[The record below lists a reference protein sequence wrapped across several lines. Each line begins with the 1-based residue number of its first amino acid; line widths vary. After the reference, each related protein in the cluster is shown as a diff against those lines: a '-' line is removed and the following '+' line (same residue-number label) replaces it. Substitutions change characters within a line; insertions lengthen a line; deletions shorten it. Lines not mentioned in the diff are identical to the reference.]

1 MSLGP
6 LMIDIAGL
14 ELDKQD
20 RELLRHPL
28 IGGVIL
34 FARNY
39 ESVAQVNGLI
49 EQIHSL
55 RATPL
60 LVAVD
65 QEGGRVQRFREG
77 FTRLP
82 PVADLGEYYN
92 KNARHACELARQTG
106 WLNAAEL
113 RSVGVDL
120 SFSPVLDLDY
130 GVSGVIGDRAFHR
143 DPEAVAELAHAYMRG
158 MEMAG
163 MAAVGKHFPGHGA
176 IEADS
181 HEVISVDNRRYADIR
196 ADDMLPFERMI
207 HYGLPA
213 VMIAHVVYP
222 ACDAKPAGFSRYW
235 LQDILRGELEFKGA
249 IFSDDLS
256 MKGAAVAGNAVDR
269 ARAAL
274 AAGCDMVLVCND
286 RPAAIQVLNEL
297 KPEVNPASNARLL
310 ALQGR
315 GNFSAVSLRHLP
327 EWHEAARAVE
337 SYSLK
342 ETLDLEM

>member
-20 RELLRHPL
+20 HELLRHPL
-28 IGGVIL
+28 VGGVIL

-39 ESVAQVNGLI
+39 ESAAQVNALI
-49 EQIHSL
+49 EQIHDL

-82 PVADLGEYYN
+82 PVADLGEYYD
-92 KNARHACELARQTG
+92 KNARQACELARQTG

-130 GVSGVIGDRAFHR
+130 GMSGVIGDRAFHR
-143 DPEAVAELAHAYMRG
+143 DPQVVAELAHAYMLG
-158 MEMAG
+158 MEKAG

-176 IEADS
+176 IAADS

-196 ADDMLPFERMI
+196 TDDILPFERMI
-207 HYGLPA
+207 HYGLSA

-222 ACDAKPAGFSRYW
+222 ACDAKPAGFSRFW

-269 ARAAL
+269 ARASL
-274 AAGCDMVLVCND
+274 EAGCDMVLVCND
-286 RPAAIQVLNEL
+286 RPAAIQVLDEL
-297 KPEVNPASNARLL
+297 KPEINPASNARLL

-315 GNFSAVSLRHLP
+315 GNFSAETLRHLP

>member
-14 ELDKQD
+14 ELDAQD
-20 RELLRHPL
+20 RNLLKHPL
-28 IGGVIL
+28 VGGVIL
-34 FARNY
+34 FARNFASS
-39 ESVAQVNGLI
+39 EQVSELVRS
-49 EQIHSL
+49 IHAL
-55 RATPL
+55 RETPL

-82 PVADLGEYYN
+82 PVADLGECYD
-92 KNARHACELARQTG
+92 KDARHARELAKYTG

-113 RSVGVDL
+113 RSVGIDL
-120 SFSPVLDLDY
+120 SFAPVLDLDY

-143 DPEAVAELAHAYMRG
+143 DPQIVAELARAYMQG
-158 MEMAG
+158 MDEAG

-181 HEVISVDNRRYADIR
+181 HEVISIDKRRYADIR
-196 ADDMLPFERMI
+196 VDDMLPFERMI

-213 VMIAHVVYP
+213 VMVAHIVYP
-222 ACDAKPAGFSRYW
+222 ACDDQAAGFSRFW
-235 LQDILRGELEFKGA
+235 LQDVLRGELEFKGA

-256 MKGAAVAGNAVDR
+256 MKGAAVVGNVVDR
-269 ARAAL
+269 ARASL
-274 AAGCDMVLVCND
+274 SAGCDMVLVCND
-286 RPAAIQVLNEL
+286 RPAAIQALDEL
-297 KPEVNPASNARLL
+297 TMQVKPASNARLL

-315 GNFSAVSLRHLP
+315 PGFPPETLRSQAK
-327 EWHEAARAVE
+327 WHNAARAVE

-342 ETLDLEM
+342 ETLDLDM